1 MNIFERSWNT
11 ASTSYGVI
19 RQDKELLLFPVIAGV
34 LSLLFSL
41 AMLFPTVIS
50 GVLES
55 HAGIE
60 FGPLQFA
67 AMFATYLGLAFIT
80 TFSNV
85 CVVYTTRVRLT
96 GGDATFFESV
106 RFGFSRL
113 PQIFG
118 WSMLS
123 ATVGLILHGI
133 DSAAERSGIVGQI
146 LLSIVR
152 AIFAAA
158 WSIVSVFAIPAMVF
172 HGVGPIDAIKKS
184 TETMTRVWG
193 ESLVGNWGMGLFSFL
208 LAIPGVLGIFAS
220 FSLLAGEETTTVGV
234 VLLIASITWLVFVAL
249 LSGVAKMVYSTALF
263 MYAET
268 GVAPPGFS
276 HEALAHA
283 YARKG

>member
-1 MNIFERSWNT
+1 MNIFERSWHT

-19 RQDKELLLFPVIAGV
+19 RQDKELLLFPIIAGV
-34 LSLLFSL
+34 LSVLYSL
-41 AMLFPTVIS
+41 ALLFPTLIS
-50 GVLES
+50 GALEQQ
-55 HAGIE
+55 AGIE
-60 FGPLQFA
+60 FGPLQFVM
-67 AMFATYLGLAFIT
+67 MFVTYLGLAFIT

-85 CVVYTTRVRLT
+85 CVVYTTRVRLS

-106 RFGFSRL
+106 RFGLSRL
-113 PQIFG
+113 PQILG
-118 WSMLS
+118 WSLLS

-172 HGVGPIDAIKKS
+172 HNVGPIDAIKKS
-184 TETMTRVWG
+184 TETMSRMWG
-193 ESLVGNWGMGLFSFL
+193 ESLVGNWGMGLFTFL
-208 LAIPGVLGIFAS
+208 LAIPGIAGLFGSFALMGGES
-220 FSLLAGEETTTVGV
+220 ATPGVILLV
-234 VLLIASITWLVFVAL
+234 ASITWLVFVAL

-268 GVAPPGFS
+268 GVAPNGFS
-276 HEALAHA
+276 QEALASA
-283 YARKG
+283 YYRKA